1 MKKIFHKNQ
10 IVITSLAVLIAVA
23 GYVSYDRK
31 GGSADDD
38 AQMVANTD
46 LLGSDKNLMTDISE
60 EDLIKKNNTE
70 EDLNPGEVVL
80 TSADVSLASYAA
92 QVRLNREQVRSKN
105 RETLQSIID
114 NETLEDAQKQ
124 AALDKMLALTDI
136 AEREAGAEMMLE
148 AKGFTNVVVSIS
160 EDCCDVVLD
169 MGDVTD
175 QKRAQVEDIVKRK
188 TNVAAENIVI
198 TPIENKKK

>member
-31 GGSADDD
+31 SGSADDD
-38 AQMVANTD
+38 VQTVANTD
-46 LLGSDKNLMTDISE
+46 LLGSDKNEMTDLSE
-60 EDLIKKNNTE
+60 EDLMKNRDDG

-80 TSADVSLASYAA
+80 TSADVSLANYAA

-124 AALDKMLALTDI
+124 EALNKMLALTDI

-160 EDCCDVVLD
+160 EDSCDVVCD

-175 QKRAQVEDIVKRK
+175 QKRAQIEDIVKRK
-188 TNVAAENIVI
+188 TNIAAENIVI
-198 TPIENKKK
+198 TPIDHSAE